1 MTDSAAASSPADTSL
16 APSGQPIAH
25 PIAPPF
31 PHAFV
36 HPFAGCDIRTLIDA
50 QAARRGDHPFLIWE
64 PFEGEGRRWSYAG
77 FATAVRRFAAGLQA
91 RGVRPAE
98 RVLVHLDNCPESVI
112 AWLGCAYAGAVAVTT
127 NARSSADELAYFAS
141 HSGAVGAITQPRFAQ
156 LVAAAAPALGWLAV
170 TATDSGAAPP
180 AASGPG
186 EPFAAI
192 DADPD
197 GLAVRAHDP
206 MAPFGIQY
214 TSGTTARPKAVLWTH
229 GNALWGARECALHE
243 DLRAEDVHLVH
254 LPLFHTNAQVYS
266 VAAALWVG
274 ATVVLQ
280 PRFSASR
287 FWPVSLRHRCTWT
300 SVVPFCV
307 RALLT
312 VPQPEHHHYRFWGSA
327 VCEPPTDAHFGVK
340 TIGWWGMT
348 ETITHGTVGSAHLPD
363 APLSMGRPANGY
375 TIHVLDGDGR
385 PVAPGA
391 TGELYVGGVRG
402 LSLFL
407 EYAGDPAAT
416 AAAFRADGLFA
427 TGDRVRLGE
436 DGFLYFSD
444 RAKDMLKVGGENV
457 AASEI
462 ERVIALVPGV
472 AEVAVVARRHP
483 MLEEVP
489 VAFVIPAAGADA
501 ALDERV
507 LAACAGQLADF
518 KRPHEVRLVD
528 SLPRSTLEKVAKA
541 QLRALLAQAG

>member
-25 PIAPPF
+25 SIGPPF

-312 VPQPEHHHYRFWGSA
+312 VPRPEHHHYRFWGSA

-541 QLRALLAQAG
+541 QLRALLARAG